1 MKVKTL
7 FSIYDFFTCLPLIQV
22 YLNISLVWRE
32 RIDDVFKGGGK
43 SWSTFFQI
51 IQNLTPKYSVTN
63 NLVQVTYKTI
73 LSLNDRCGYTFEPLK
88 RTSNRLYVK
97 ELLLISE

>member
-7 FSIYDFFTCLPLIQV
+7 LSLYDFFTCLPVLQV

-32 RIDDVFKGGGK
+32 CIDNVLKGEANLGQL
-43 SWSTFFQI
+43 FFQI

-63 NLVQVTYKTI
+63 NLVQATHKTI
-73 LSLNDRCGYTFEPLK
+73 LSLNDRGGYTFGPLK